1 MGHTSHTSTHKDLGV
16 LEKRRQKI
24 MRARGDGHQRCR
36 RQGGGRGSCTFDLTV
51 TVIACIQIEHLN
63 QAKTQ
68 HTELGGLGGDIK
80 SHHQLKTVGI

>member
-1 MGHTSHTSTHKDLGV
+1 MGHTSHTSTHKALGV

-24 MRARGDGHQRCR
+24 LRARGDGHQRN
-36 RQGGGRGSCTFDLTV
+36 QTFQMQAAGGGCTFDLTV

-68 HTELGGLGGDIK
+68 HTELGGSG
-80 SHHQLKTVGI
+80 